1 MLRCGEQPVHHK
13 LHGRRNL
20 IPDSA
25 QARSAPSSMG
35 IVASLRLA
43 CFGKAEPQGQRATLG
58 SHVRRP
64 ASGSRRL
71 GRLEKCICI
80 SCEAH
85 VRETDGFTV
94 ELGVYRLADVDLGG
108 LNGDKAYEPCPL
120 LKTPLAESLI
130 IKTLDEVS
138 IPS

>member
-1 MLRCGEQPVHHK
+1 MG
-13 LHGRRNL
+13 
-20 IPDSA
+20 IAASS
-25 QARSAPSSMG
+25 RSAY
-35 IVASLRLA
+35 
-43 CFGKAEPQGQRATLG
+43 FGKAAPQGRRATLG

-108 LNGDKAYEPCPL
+108 LNGDKAYEPRPL
-120 LKTPLAESLI
+120 LKTPLAECLV
-130 IKTLDEVS
+130 IKPLDEVG